1 MTTCGREMS
10 GSLPPGAHFMK
21 GGFRA
26 QVDDLYHKYEQPV
39 MLLVGVFIVVV
50 IVFLEKVPVEIR
62 KQADSFWGR
71 ALLLT
76 FVVTVTI
83 VYGWPLGMLA
93 GLMSALLIGAG
104 GIHPIHKPLQEGFS
118 SEMNVRIVPDKH
130 KWFVEK
136 VLGENPL
143 LIEDDTVSTSA
154 VQDYSDK
161 YTGSVQSNTVT
172 R

>member
-1 MTTCGREMS
+1 
-10 GSLPPGAHFMK
+10 MK

-39 MLLVGVFIVVV
+39 MLLVGIAMVLV
-50 IVFLEKVPVEIR
+50 IVFLEKVPIEIR
-62 KQADSFWGR
+62 KQADSFLGR
-71 ALLLT
+71 ALLIVFT
-76 FVVTVTI
+76 VIVTI
-83 VYGWPLGMLA
+83 LYGWPMGILA

-104 GIHPIHKPLQEGFS
+104 GIHPITRAVTEGFS

-143 LIEDDTVSTSA
+143 LIEDDTITTSA
-154 VQDYSDK
+154 VQDLTERGS
-161 YTGSVQSNTVT
+161 GSVQSSSVSY
-172 R
+172 

>member
-1 MTTCGREMS
+1 
-10 GSLPPGAHFMK
+10 MK

-39 MLLVGVFIVVV
+39 MLLVGVFMIVV

-62 KQADSFWGR
+62 KQADTFWGR
-71 ALLLT
+71 VLLLT
-76 FVVTVTI
+76 FTVTVT
-83 VYGWPLGMLA
+83 VLYGWPLGILA

-104 GIHPIHKPLQEGFS
+104 GIHPITKPVAEGFS

-143 LIEDDTVSTSA
+143 LIEDDTVTTSA
-154 VQDYSDK
+154 VQDYSEK
-161 YTGSVQSNTVT
+161 YSGNVQSDSVT

>member
-1 MTTCGREMS
+1 MS
-10 GSLPPGAHFMK
+10 TLPPGTHIMK

-39 MLLVGVFIVVV
+39 VILLGLFMVIV
-50 IVFLEKVPVEIR
+50 IVFLEKIPIEIR
-62 KQADSFWGR
+62 KQADSLLGR

-76 FVVTVTI
+76 FTVVI
-83 VYGWPLGMLA
+83 VMLYGWPLGILA

-104 GIHPIHKPLQEGFS
+104 GVHPIQKEIKEGFS
-118 SEMNVRIVPDKH
+118 SEMNVRLVPGKH

-154 VQDYSDK
+154 VQDLTEK
-161 YTGSVQSNTVT
+161 ETGSVQNTSVQ

>member
-1 MTTCGREMS
+1 
-10 GSLPPGAHFMK
+10 MK
-21 GGFRA
+21 GGFR
-26 QVDDLYHKYEQPV
+26 VHMDDLYHKYEQPV
-39 MLLVGVFIVVV
+39 MVLTGLFMVIV
-50 IVFLEKVPVEIR
+50 IVFLEKVPIEIR
-62 KQADSFWGR
+62 KQADSFMGR
-71 ALLLT
+71 ALLLMFT
-76 FVVTVTI
+76 VTVT
-83 VYGWPLGMLA
+83 VLYGWPMGILA

-104 GIHPIHKPLQEGFS
+104 GIHPVTKQVNEGFS

-143 LIEDDTVSTSA
+143 LIEDDTVTTSA

-161 YTGSVQSNTVT
+161 YTGSVQSDSVT

>member
-1 MTTCGREMS
+1 
-10 GSLPPGAHFMK
+10 MK

-26 QVDDLYHKYEQPV
+26 QVGDLYHKYEQPV
-39 MLLVGVFIVVV
+39 LVLVGLAMILV
-50 IVFLEKVPVEIR
+50 IVFLEKVPIEIR
-62 KQADSFWGR
+62 KQADSLLGR

-76 FVVTVTI
+76 FTGI
-83 VYGWPLGMLA
+83 VILLFGWPMGILA

-104 GIHPIHKPLQEGFS
+104 GIHPISKPVEEGFS

-143 LIEDDTVSTSA
+143 LIEDDTVTTSA

-161 YTGSVQSNTVT
+161 YTGSVQSDSVT

>member
-1 MTTCGREMS
+1 MS
-10 GSLPPGAHFMK
+10 SSLPPGTHLMK
-21 GGFRA
+21 GGFR
-26 QVDDLYHKYEQPV
+26 VHMDDLYHKYEQPV
-39 MLLVGVFIVVV
+39 MVLTGLFMVIT
-50 IVFLEKVPVEIR
+50 IVFLEKVPIEIR
-62 KQADSFWGR
+62 KQADSFLGR

-76 FVVTVTI
+76 FTVTVT
-83 VYGWPLGMLA
+83 VLYGWPMGILA

-104 GIHPIHKPLQEGFS
+104 GIHPITKQVSEGFS

-143 LIEDDTVSTSA
+143 LIEDDTVTTSA

-161 YTGSVQSNTVT
+161 YTGSVQSDSVT